1 MALSVTIRT
10 TDDILRALDTHPEW
24 LEAVRSRVLTEEL
37 LTLPRKMARLTERML
52 RLEEGQT
59 DLAERQA
66 DLAERMLRLEEGQT
80 GLAER
85 QADLAE
91 RQADLAER
99 MLRLEE
105 GQADLAERMLRLE
118 EGQTGLAERQAD
130 LAERQADLA
139 ERMLRL
145 EEGQM
150 RLGKEMRL
158 IANRLGEMSGYYT
171 ERVAKKEASLLVREL
186 GLRYVRTLTSDELIE
201 MSSALTTYASH
212 EDVKSFCR
220 ADMILAA
227 SDAEGQTWY
236 VAAEAS
242 YTADE
247 RDTSRAL
254 RNADYMTHLTQCP
267 ARAAIT
273 AVKIDDRIQGVV
285 QKGQVHWYVIVPD
298 QMTTA

>member
-1 MALSVTIRT
+1 
-10 TDDILRALDTHPEW
+10 
-24 LEAVRSRVLTEEL
+24 
-37 LTLPRKMARLTERML
+37 ML

-59 DLAERQA
+59 GLAERQA

-91 RQADLAER
+91 R
-99 MLRLEE
+99 
-105 GQADLAERMLRLE
+105 MLRLE
-118 EGQTGLAERQAD
+118 EGQTGLAERQV
-130 LAERQADLA
+130 DLA

-150 RLGKEMRL
+150 RLEKETRL
-158 IANRLGEMSGYYT
+158 LANRLGEMSGYFT
-171 ERVAKKEASLLVREL
+171 ERVAKKEASLLVQEL
-186 GLRYVRTLTSDELIE
+186 GLRYVRTLTSDELIK
-201 MSSALTTYASH
+201 MSSALATYASSH

-273 AVKIDDRIQGVV
+273 AVKIDDRIQGIV

>member
-24 LEAVRSRVLTEEL
+24 LEAVRTRVLTQEL
-37 LTLPRKMARLTERML
+37 LELPREMAHLTERML
-52 RLEEGQT
+52 RLEERQA
-59 DLAERQA
+59 DLAERMLRLEERQA

-85 QADLAE
+85 Q
-91 RQADLAER
+91 
-99 MLRLEE
+99 
-105 GQADLAERMLRLE
+105 
-118 EGQTGLAERQAD
+118 T
-130 LAERQADLA
+130 DLA

-150 RLGKEMRL
+150 HLKKEMRL
-158 IANRLGEMSGYYT
+158 TTNRLGEMSGYFT
-171 ERVAKKEASLLVREL
+171 ERVAKKEASLLVQEL
-186 GLRYVRTLTSDELIE
+186 GLQYVRTLASDELIK
-201 MSSALTTYASH
+201 MSSALATHASSH

-273 AVKIDDRIQGVV
+273 AVKIDDRIQGIV